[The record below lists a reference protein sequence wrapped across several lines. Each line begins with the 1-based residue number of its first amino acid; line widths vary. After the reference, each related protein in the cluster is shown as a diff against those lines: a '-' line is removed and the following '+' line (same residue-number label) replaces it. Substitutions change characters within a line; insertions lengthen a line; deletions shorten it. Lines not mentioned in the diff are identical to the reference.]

1 MPATGED
8 RGMARQAIT
17 LELPEDVYERVKRTA
32 RGMQQ
37 PVEQALVRIVAAA
50 MPSLEHVPPAYHGE
64 LEAMEALSDAELW
77 REVESQIPVARQR
90 RLTQLQRKHQRD
102 ILTERER
109 QTLAR
114 LRMELDRVTLR
125 RSYAYLLLKCRG
137 HRIPTLM
144 ELKQG

>member
-1 MPATGED
+1 
-8 RGMARQAIT
+8 MAWQAIT
-17 LELPEDVYERVKRTA
+17 LELPEDIYERVQRTA

-37 PVEQALVRIVAAA
+37 PVEQALVRIVTAA
-50 MPSLEHVPPAYHGE
+50 MPSLEHVPSAYHEE

-77 REVESQIPVARQR
+77 REVESQIPVTQQRQ
-90 RLTQLQRKHQRD
+90 LMQLQRKHQRD
-102 ILTERER
+102 TLTDRER

-114 LRMELDRVTLR
+114 LRMELERVTLR

-137 HRIPTLM
+137 HRIPTLT